1 MEKNMRRIQH
11 DTVNP
16 AFFTNEELARYASL
30 YGAEELPTPWVAE
43 LIKRFIELLDA
54 AAELPQE

>member
-1 MEKNMRRIQH
+1 MRRIQH

>member
-1 MEKNMRRIQH
+1 MPRIQH

-30 YGAEELPTPWVAE
+30 YGAEEIPTPWVAE
-43 LIKRFIELLDA
+43 LIKRFIEMLDDA
-54 AAELPQE
+54 YDAGHE

>member
-1 MEKNMRRIQH
+1 MEKNMPRIQH

-30 YGAEELPTPWVAE
+30 YGAEDLPTPWVAE
-43 LIKRFIELLDA
+43 LIKRFIEMLDDA
-54 AAELPQE
+54 YDAGHE